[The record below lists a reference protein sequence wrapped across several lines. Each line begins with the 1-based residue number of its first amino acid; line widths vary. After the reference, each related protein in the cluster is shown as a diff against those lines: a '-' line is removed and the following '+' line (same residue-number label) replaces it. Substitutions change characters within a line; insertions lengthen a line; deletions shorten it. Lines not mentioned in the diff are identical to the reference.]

1 MNRGVLMLNQMKRR
15 KTVFLGM
22 GGFVLILCLFV
33 GVFVFLLFHRAEGHF
48 FDSNGCKVHYTVDGA
63 GPAVIL
69 VHGLGVN
76 GDLNWRRTGITRLLD
91 DEFQVIALDLRGHGL
106 TDKPTDPDQY
116 GKEMVEDI
124 MRLMDHLEIER
135 AAVAGYSLGGFIVL
149 KLVTAYPKRITC
161 AALCAAG
168 WKDPE
173 DPSEIPN
180 PYRPPA
186 AQSKMQIPRMVGASQ
201 GNQKSLFHLVRNGV
215 GDRLV
220 PKAAKKALKSAY
232 ADLTVT
238 REELEN
244 NTVPTICFMGD
255 KDGLRPLGEDLQ
267 RHMARLEYVTLENKD
282 HFTTCLSSEF
292 RRGLLDFLR
301 RHGKE

>member
-1 MNRGVLMLNQMKRR
+1 MLNQMKRR